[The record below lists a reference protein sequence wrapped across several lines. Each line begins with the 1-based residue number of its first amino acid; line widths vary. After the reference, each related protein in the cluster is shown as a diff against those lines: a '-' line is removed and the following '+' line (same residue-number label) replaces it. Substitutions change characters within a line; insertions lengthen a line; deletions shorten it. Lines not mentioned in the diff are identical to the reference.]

1 MRIRPTILL
10 AGLLTATAALTAC
23 ETQPAAPAAVAATAQ
38 SCRLPAVLPAP
49 EMEHVRPDEVVA
61 DRPILFHMLAVT
73 WMPETCR
80 TGGDGQGDLACD
92 ANRFGWTLHGL
103 WPNSDGR
110 PYPRYCRAATRVAP
124 QTIRAELCRTPSV
137 DLVQHE
143 WAAHGT
149 CGWDTPEAYFQQSAA
164 MYDKLVRPDPRALR
178 TAGELRDAF
187 ARANPGL
194 PRQAVYIA
202 VTEDDRL
209 REVRICND
217 LSFNPRPCPRGEVG
231 ARDATVL
238 TVEPIR
244 D

>member
-1 MRIRPTILL
+1 MKRLI
-10 AGLLTATAALTAC
+10 ALTALLALTGC
-23 ETQPAAPAAVAATAQ
+23 DLAGTASAPMRTTVAAA
-38 SCRLPAVLPAP
+38 SCNLPDVLPAA
-49 EMEHVRPDEVVA
+49 EMETVRPDQVVA

-80 TGGDGQGDLACD
+80 AGGDGQGELACQT
-92 ANRFGWTLHGL
+92 NRFGWTLHGL

-110 PYPRYCRAATRVAP
+110 PYPRFCRPATRVAP
-124 QTIRAELCRTPSV
+124 ETVRAELCRTPSV

-149 CGWDTPEAYFQQSAA
+149 CGWDTAEAYFAQSSA
-164 MYDKLVRPDPRALR
+164 MYDKLVRPDPRGLR
-178 TAGELRDAF
+178 TAGDLRDAF

-194 PRQAVYIA
+194 PREAVYVA
-202 VTEDDRL
+202 TAEGDRL

-217 LSFNPRPCPRGEVG
+217 LSFNPRPCPGGDVG
-231 ARDATVL
+231 AGDAVVL

>member
-1 MRIRPTILL
+1 MKRLTVLSALL
-10 AGLLTATAALTAC
+10 ALTGCDLAGTTLTP
-23 ETQPAAPAAVAATAQ
+23 TTAPAAVA
-38 SCRLPAVLPAP
+38 SCTLPDVLPAA
-49 EMEHVRPDEVVA
+49 EMEAVRPDQVVA

-80 TGGDGQGDLACD
+80 AGGDGQGELACSGSN
-92 ANRFGWTLHGL
+92 AFGWTLHGL

-110 PYPRYCRAATRVAP
+110 PYPRFCRPATRVAA
-124 QTIRAELCRTPSV
+124 QTVRAELCRTPSV

-149 CGWDTPEAYFQQSAA
+149 CGWETPEAYFAQSAT
-164 MYDKLVRPDPRALR
+164 MYDRLVRPDPRGLR

-194 PRQAVYIA
+194 PREAVFVA
-202 VTEDDRL
+202 TADGDRL

-217 LSFNPRPCPRGEVG
+217 LSFNPRPCPGGDVG
-231 ARDATVL
+231 APDATVL